1 MYGELHT
8 PPILLSKE
16 GLKLLNQY
24 MSGFVIIGVMVLE
37 LLSHK
42 YCRLYLCFSLIAQLH
57 SLMKWPGSYIT
68 SSA

>member
-1 MYGELHT
+1 MYRELHT
-8 PPILLSKE
+8 PPILLNKE

-24 MSGFVIIGVMVLE
+24 MSRFVIINIMVLE
-37 LLSHK
+37 LLSHR
-42 YCRLYLCFSLIAQLH
+42 YYRLYLRFSLIAQLH